1 MGLSLKDQGINHS
14 KPKGQTKG
22 TVERLEIGDERT
34 EGCVNNR
41 HHSYGQKSQ

>member
-1 MGLSLKDQGINHS
+1 MGLSLKDEGVNHS
-14 KPKGQTKG
+14 EPKGQTKG